1 LKEAQIILW
10 LMPLM
15 FQWSPLKLCFSLALK
30 TTFLCSH
37 SSLGRKVERHTPIVD
52 DEVRRSSRL
61 KRGTSFQHIF
71 IDGGSSNRPKVKV
84 LGSSSLLQ
92 EEENKGQG

>member
-1 LKEAQIILW
+1 MADASDVP
-10 LMPLM
+10 MV
-15 FQWSPLKLCFSLALK
+15 
-30 TTFLCSH
+30 
-37 SSLGRKVERHTPIVD
+37 SSETLLQPSTENNISVQPQQSRKKGRKTNTPIVD